1 MPLQGEAKVLY
12 QRAYMRRRRKGLPT
26 LAQRPSAV
34 PAPAKA
40 EPPPLMPRLRA
51 CSFCGEIASNERILI
66 EAEHRHSIHICN
78 LCIAEAAA
86 LIETE
91 RPK

>member
-12 QRAYMRRRRKGLPT
+12 QREYMRRRRKGLPT
-26 LAQRPSAV
+26 LAQRPRAV
-34 PAPAKA
+34 PASAKA
-40 EPPPLMPRLRA
+40 EPPPLMPRLRH

-66 EAEHRHSIHICN
+66 EANHVHICD